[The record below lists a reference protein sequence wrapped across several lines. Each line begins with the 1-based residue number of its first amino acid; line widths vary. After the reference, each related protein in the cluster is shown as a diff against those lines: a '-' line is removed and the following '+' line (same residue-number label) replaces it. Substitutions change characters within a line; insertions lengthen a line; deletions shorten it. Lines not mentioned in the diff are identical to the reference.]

1 MGGDANRP
9 AAHEEHWTDRS
20 ESLGWWQRLGGAN
33 AINLP
38 AWLFT
43 LVGGTLAAFSWI
55 PDGPESRM
63 VAWVALSVAAQVV
76 LGAVLLV
83 ARATYLTPRPRRTRP
98 VALIVTLLF
107 AGCLR
112 GALLSLA
119 GEELGL
125 VDQGYVL
132 QRAMGAALAFTVWYS
147 LATLVV
153 DSWRT
158 HRALVTR
165 LRSEMSRDRAL
176 AEQSATLIT
185 RFRHEVVA
193 QTQAALSAG
202 LESASAASGRPLAA
216 AQSLQH
222 TVDDVIRPLS
232 RELEEYAAADA
243 RLLLVVEAP
252 VVSARVPV
260 RASLRGIFTAR
271 PFAPLATVAVIV
283 ATPLVVSMHLFG
295 PLVGA
300 AAVLSAA
307 AVVGLSLRALRG
319 PIMAAVP
326 RWPWGVSAV
335 VVVGA
340 WVGVTAGAGLL
351 FGAVIGLSGRQASL
365 WMETTGGSSTG
376 AAILSLVAMNLTTM
390 VVAAMDG
397 SVEQQMRTVRG
408 QLRVAVASVEWASAR
423 LRQRA
428 WVEQRS
434 FGRLLHGTIQATLVA
449 AALKVRDQTPEEAA
463 ETLAGLT
470 TRLRYALGSGAEGPW
485 RQEMS
490 NLSDVWDGAID
501 LAVTVTPEAESALD
515 QDPLAAHSLVQVLSE
530 GVTNAVRHGDADSVR
545 ATVEMEPG
553 YLSLTV
559 MDDGSPSQTTSVPGT
574 GTRILDANCAD
585 WSLTFDSTTTLRGR
599 IPWRSDTTLK
609 RVEASA

>member
-1 MGGDANRP
+1 MHGDVNEP
-9 AAHEEHWTDRS
+9 AAHEECWTDGS
-20 ESLGWWQRLGGAN
+20 DSLGWWQRLGGAN

-55 PDGPESRM
+55 PDGPASRM
-63 VAWVALSVAAQVV
+63 VEWVALSVAAQVV
-76 LGAVLLV
+76 LGGVLFV
-83 ARATYLTPRPRRTRP
+83 ARATYLPPEPRRSRP
-98 VALIVTLLF
+98 VALIWTLLF

-119 GEELGL
+119 GEEFAL
-125 VDQGYVL
+125 VDQGYLL
-132 QRAMGAALAFTVWYS
+132 QRSAGAALAFTVWYS
-147 LATLVV
+147 LATLVL
-153 DSWRT
+153 DNWRT

-165 LRSEMSRDRAL
+165 LRSEMSRDQAL
-176 AEQSATLIT
+176 AEQSTTLIA
-185 RFRHEVVA
+185 RFRQDVVA

-216 AQSLQH
+216 AESLQN

-232 RELEEYAAADA
+232 RELEEHAAADA

-252 VVSARVPV
+252 AVSARVPV
-260 RASLRGIFTAR
+260 RASLMGMFTAR

-295 PLVGA
+295 PVVGA

-307 AVVGLSLRALRG
+307 TAVGISLKTLRD
-319 PIMAAVP
+319 PIMAAIP
-326 RWPWGVSAV
+326 RWPWWVCAV
-335 VVVGA
+335 VVTGV
-340 WVGVTAGAGLL
+340 WVGVTAAAGLI
-351 FGAVIGLSGRQASL
+351 FGAVIGLSDRQASL
-365 WMETTGGSSTG
+365 WMETTGGSSTR
-376 AAILSLVAMNLTTM
+376 AAILSLAAMNLTTM
-390 VVAAMDG
+390 AVAAMDG
-397 SVEQQMRTVRG
+397 SVEEQMRTARR
-408 QLRVAVASVEWASAR
+408 QLREAVASVEWASAR

-434 FGRLLHGTIQATLVA
+434 FGRLLHGTIQATIVA
-449 AALKVRDQTPEEAA
+449 AALRIRDQTPKEAA
-463 ETLAGLT
+463 TTLAGLT
-470 TRLRYALGSGAEGPW
+470 TRLRYALGAGGETPW

-501 LAVTVTPEAESALD
+501 LAITVTPEAESALD
-515 QDPLAAHSLVQVLSE
+515 QDRLAAHSLVQVLNE

-545 ATVEMEPG
+545 ATVEVEPG

-559 MDDGSPSQTTSVPGT
+559 MDDGSPTKTPSVPGT

-585 WSLTFDSTTTLRGR
+585 WSLTFDSTTTFHGR
-599 IPWRSDTTLK
+599 IPWRQDTKLQS
-609 RVEASA
+609 VEPST